1 MLKWHKHY
9 YRGADIRNMSWIR
22 LKLDQGK
29 PVPGIYL
36 ITLSENPHNLLEI
49 LPSLTLIQKTAAHLC
64 PEIVGVASS
73 KDEAMDLIASM
84 VQNIY
89 EETGELK
96 IKEYWKNR

>member
-9 YRGADIRNMSWIR
+9 YKGAGVKNTTRIRFR
-22 LKLDQGK
+22 LNQGK

-49 LPSLTLIQKTAAHLC
+49 LPSLTLIQKTAVQLC
-64 PEIVGVASS
+64 PEIVGIASS
-73 KDEAMDLIASM
+73 KDEAFDLVTSM
-84 VQNIY
+84 IQNVY
-89 EETGELK
+89 DETGDFK